1 MDEEKKYEI
10 LSEIAELDLNK
21 LEINHKSE
29 DFKVELEKLK
39 VWQEVFHNI
48 NALSSEE
55 SKNLVQILKSKD
67 EPDLNDV
74 MLALKKI

>member
-39 VWQEVFHNI
+39 VWQEVFHKI
-48 NALSSEE
+48 KDLSSEE
-55 SKNLVQILKSKD
+55 SSNLVEILKSKN
-67 EPDLNDV
+67 EPDLNEV